1 MWQDF
6 QSNTYQINEHNQ
18 INDFSTA
25 GFTLSYQKEN
35 NPWGFE
41 ITGKNLFNTPYLE
54 RFDYGP
60 YIINKR
66 RIYQQGLL
74 LMFKV
79 HYKL

>member
-1 MWQDF
+1 MRTD
-6 QSNTYQINEHNQ
+6 YQ
-18 INDFSTA
+18 TA

-41 ITGKNLFNTPYLE
+41 ITGKNLFDSPYLE
-54 RFDYGP
+54 RFDYGS

-66 RIYQQGLL
+66 KIYQQGWV